1 MSKLIFIKMTMKAK
15 KIGVLKSSIFSN
27 KDIKIVDKNI
37 SLTKECIPINLVN
50 TFSMNKY
57 LIIKQDAIVDFY
69 LME

>member
-1 MSKLIFIKMTMKAK
+1 M
-15 KIGVLKSSIFSN
+15 LKSSIFSN

-57 LIIKQDAIVDFY
+57 LIIKQDTIVDFY